1 MAFWDGL
8 SKTAVL
14 ATLTLEEDLAV
25 QELPVGASLDDVKFP
40 STLKA
45 TVESVEEVE
54 VQKAV
59 EEEPKEGDPVEEEP
73 AEAEP
78 ADPAE
83 EEAAT
88 EPAETVDD
96 TDGAVQEPE
105 SDTEA
110 ELNETPAEEPETPA
124 EQKEATPEA
133 PASTDKD
140 SESVDTSFIDIIFP
154 AIVAQAEEAEEEP
167 VEEPTEETEKK
178 AVQKEVTVEVTE
190 WKTTDGKAFDSST
203 EASFVYE
210 PVLKTDYAVA
220 SALPTIKVN
229 IVNTKSKAAFEK
241 SQVVDG
247 VRVTVKADAGVFPE
261 GATLS
266 VAKVSGSEEQ
276 AVEAAVDEKRDDNKN
291 KVEAYTFDIKVLD
304 KDGNEIEPDNS
315 KGKVKVSF
323 TLEEVANENL
333 ETDVYHIK
341 GEVGSL
347 SVDELNAEE
356 VGDTT
361 VEATTDGFS
370 YYTVEFTY
378 NNLQYVMNGDTT
390 VALSEILDSVGLSG
404 NIEAVVSS
412 NPELFK
418 VENNG
423 SIWQVTAVQAFHS
436 DETLTVTL
444 DGVEYVITV
453 TDEETYGIWVGGTQ
467 VTDTNKDDIPVA
479 SGEKTGTASFNPA
492 NNTLILDNFTY
503 EGDCATGLDYMH
515 AVVCTNHLPSF
526 NLVIKGTVDITQ
538 NDNTDVKGVCGIYIW
553 ADSIDIGGEGINS
566 KLIVHSGN
574 AQSKSTTC
582 SAALSYSTSNTPTIH
597 DCTIEATST
606 DTNSWKGSFGLN
618 FSKGPVIT
626 NCIINAYGGTNATLS
641 GGINIGDSSAME
653 IHNSTVVATS
663 AASSG
668 NSYGIYS
675 NYGTLHIDGQNDVTL
690 RGYSAASQ
698 STIYFHDIS
707 GMCYDNYDMLGDPT
721 IVTQYSS
728 PPPPKE
734 PAKAIRAVP
743 HTHSFTYAA
752 SGDTITATCSADGC
766 SLTDSK
772 VTLKIVKPTL
782 SVEGGTGDAAAT
794 LEGLTGYNAATG
806 LSLAESNIEYATAGS
821 SNYSSTAPT
830 TKGSYVARITAGTV
844 TALVSY
850 EIGKPPKAAPSADD
864 ARTAAKISYINE
876 AVTPDGVEISSSD
889 ESYVPVTS
897 LTSVLDESSTPKIYV
912 RYPAD
917 DDYGPSAWVEVAL
930 TPRPSAPEGL
940 IIVNAS
946 SDTAQDGMIDG
957 TTTAMEYKEAGD
969 SSYRPASDGSTL
981 VAPGTY
987 MVRTKAADDT
997 PASVSFQVVIQAKTN
1012 QEPPSTSGISV
1023 VNTTGND
1030 SNGKISG
1037 LAAGMEYSVDGG
1049 NTWQTVVG
1057 TELNNIQA
1065 GEYLIRYPGNATK
1078 NPSTPVSIVVQVYIV
1093 LDNSTEL
1100 VINKGEQEVT
1110 TPEIGD
1116 TLTVEC
1122 PAQGLSYQWLR
1133 DGEVISGA
1141 IGTSYTA
1148 TLDDLGKALSVK
1160 VTQVEDR
1167 FGAPISGYT
1176 KISEPTQPVAKQ
1188 EQAAPSTATLTPSST
1203 TRDAAEGTINGVTT
1217 DMEYSPD
1224 GGDTWI
1230 SITESP
1236 LTGLKPGVYLIR
1248 YAGDETKLPSE
1259 AVVVVI
1265 EDSTPEVVVE
1275 TGTIKVTAEKDTPDV
1290 PNTPV
1295 YITIK
1300 KGNEVVFHE
1309 KIGTLGVGEL
1319 SFEFPELEI
1328 GSYTVI
1334 CKADDGNFT
1343 ETQLLNVVAG
1353 KQTTASF
1360 RVLKGEIKTVVEVV
1374 GDTPPVAV
1382 DGLRSLLTEE
1392 EKDLAATTDGYKVE
1406 IKLIADEKKESEAA
1420 GSENI
1425 KEKLEGNQ
1433 KLDQLF
1439 DFSLTKTIT
1448 NGGSQSS
1455 TEIKDATSI
1464 LEIAIPYDLAE
1475 DKILSMFR
1483 FHDNTVETLKNDESK
1498 QEGTFF
1504 YNVLTKFIHLFSSKF
1519 STYAIATE
1527 DATVPSSGGSDNSSS
1542 DGQVKTIPVYRLYNT
1557 KIGDHL
1563 YTTNKGERDILLT
1576 EKAAEGWTD
1585 EGIAWQAAVKSD
1597 KPVYRLFDVKG
1608 KAGHFFTS
1616 DITIRN
1622 QYIANGWRDEGI
1634 AWYATPYIGRK
1645 VYKITNQKTGKYHFT
1660 ISKPERDILETKGYT
1675 CEEAE
1680 FTVY

>member
-1 MAFWDGL
+1 MDNRNAKRAL
-8 SKTAVL
+8 SLVL
-14 ATLTLEEDLAV
+14 SLLMVVSSINFSLVANAADANAARIVGFNALEEDLAV
-25 QELPVGASLDDVKFP
+25 QELPVGASIDDVKFP

-45 TVESVEEVE
+45 TVEFVEEVE

-59 EEEPKEGDPVEEEP
+59 EEEPKEGEPVEEEP

-96 TDGAVQEPE
+96 TDEAVQEPE

-110 ELNETPAEEPETPA
+110 ESNETPA
-124 EQKEATPEA
+124 EQKEATPEE
-133 PASTDKD
+133 PASTEKD

-154 AIVAQAEEAEEEP
+154 AIVGQAEEAEEEP
-167 VEEPTEETEKK
+167 VDEPTEETEKK
-178 AVQKEVTVEVTE
+178 AVQKEVIVEVTE

-210 PVLKTDYAVA
+210 PVLKTDYPVA
-220 SALPTIKVN
+220 TALPTIKVN

-247 VRVTVKADAGVFPE
+247 VRITVKADAGVFPE

-423 SIWQVTAVQAFHS
+423 SAWQVTAVQAFHS

-453 TDEETYGIWVGGTQ
+453 TDVEFYDLWVGGTQ
-467 VTDTNKDDIPVA
+467 VTSENKNNIPAAVA
-479 SGEKTGTASFNPA
+479 ENKTAGTASFNPDTY
-492 NNTLILDNFTY
+492 TLTLDGYTY
-503 EGDCATGLDYMH
+503 EGDCATGTTGDENKH
-515 AVVCTNHLPSF
+515 AVVYAKKLPYF
-526 NLVIKGTVDITQ
+526 NLEIKGTVSITQ
-538 NDNTDVKGVCGIYIW
+538 TDATTIDSVCGLYLWCQNGTNEI
-553 ADSIDIGGEGINS
+553 SIIGIGDNP
-566 KLIVHSGN
+566 KLIAIAGKTKSG
-574 AQSKSTTC
+574 
-582 SAALSYSTSNTPTIH
+582 SYSPNAGLYYSAGSCAIQE
-597 DCTIEATST
+597 CTIEARSI
-606 DTNSWKGSFGLN
+606 DTQNGKGSFGI
-618 FSKGPVIT
+618 FGSPGPTIT
-626 NCIINAYGGTNATLS
+626 NCTINAYGGNNSTSS
-641 GGINIGDSSAME
+641 GGINIGDSSAMK
-653 IHNSTVVATS
+653 IQNSTVVATS
-663 AASSG
+663 AATS
-668 NSYGIYS
+668 NSYGIKS
-675 NYGTLHIDGQNDVTL
+675 NYGMLHIYNPSDVTL
-690 RGYSAASQ
+690 RGYSAATT

-752 SGDTITATCSADGC
+752 SGDTITATCSANGC

-782 SVEGGTGDAAAT
+782 SVEGGAGNAAAT

-830 TKGSYVARITAGTV
+830 TKGAYVARITAGTV

-850 EIGKPPKAAPSADD
+850 EIGNPPKAAPSADV
-864 ARTAAKISYINE
+864 ARTAAQISYINE

-889 ESYVPVTS
+889 ETYVPVTS

-930 TPRPSAPEGL
+930 TPRPSAPGG
-940 IIVNAS
+940 ISIVNAS

-997 PASVSFQVVIQAKTN
+997 PASVPFQVVIQAKTN

-1023 VNTTGND
+1023 INTTGND

-1065 GEYLIRYPGNATK
+1065 GEYLI
-1078 NPSTPVSIVVQVYIV
+1078 
-1093 LDNSTEL
+1093 
-1100 VINKGEQEVT
+1100 
-1110 TPEIGD
+1110 
-1116 TLTVEC
+1116 
-1122 PAQGLSYQWLR
+1122 
-1133 DGEVISGA
+1133 
-1141 IGTSYTA
+1141 
-1148 TLDDLGKALSVK
+1148 
-1160 VTQVEDR
+1160 
-1167 FGAPISGYT
+1167 
-1176 KISEPTQPVAKQ
+1176 
-1188 EQAAPSTATLTPSST
+1188 
-1203 TRDAAEGTINGVTT
+1203 
-1217 DMEYSPD
+1217 
-1224 GGDTWI
+1224 
-1230 SITESP
+1230 
-1236 LTGLKPGVYLIR
+1236 
-1248 YAGDETKLPSE
+1248 
-1259 AVVVVI
+1259 
-1265 EDSTPEVVVE
+1265 
-1275 TGTIKVTAEKDTPDV
+1275 
-1290 PNTPV
+1290 
-1295 YITIK
+1295 
-1300 KGNEVVFHE
+1300 
-1309 KIGTLGVGEL
+1309 
-1319 SFEFPELEI
+1319 
-1328 GSYTVI
+1328 
-1334 CKADDGNFT
+1334 
-1343 ETQLLNVVAG
+1343 
-1353 KQTTASF
+1353 
-1360 RVLKGEIKTVVEVV
+1360 
-1374 GDTPPVAV
+1374 
-1382 DGLRSLLTEE
+1382 
-1392 EKDLAATTDGYKVE
+1392 
-1406 IKLIADEKKESEAA
+1406 
-1420 GSENI
+1420 
-1425 KEKLEGNQ
+1425 
-1433 KLDQLF
+1433 
-1439 DFSLTKTIT
+1439 
-1448 NGGSQSS
+1448 
-1455 TEIKDATSI
+1455 
-1464 LEIAIPYDLAE
+1464 
-1475 DKILSMFR
+1475 
-1483 FHDNTVETLKNDESK
+1483 
-1498 QEGTFF
+1498 
-1504 YNVLTKFIHLFSSKF
+1504 
-1519 STYAIATE
+1519 
-1527 DATVPSSGGSDNSSS
+1527 
-1542 DGQVKTIPVYRLYNT
+1542 
-1557 KIGDHL
+1557 
-1563 YTTNKGERDILLT
+1563 
-1576 EKAAEGWTD
+1576 
-1585 EGIAWQAAVKSD
+1585 
-1597 KPVYRLFDVKG
+1597 
-1608 KAGHFFTS
+1608 
-1616 DITIRN
+1616 
-1622 QYIANGWRDEGI
+1622 
-1634 AWYATPYIGRK
+1634 
-1645 VYKITNQKTGKYHFT
+1645 
-1660 ISKPERDILETKGYT
+1660 
-1675 CEEAE
+1675 
-1680 FTVY
+1680 